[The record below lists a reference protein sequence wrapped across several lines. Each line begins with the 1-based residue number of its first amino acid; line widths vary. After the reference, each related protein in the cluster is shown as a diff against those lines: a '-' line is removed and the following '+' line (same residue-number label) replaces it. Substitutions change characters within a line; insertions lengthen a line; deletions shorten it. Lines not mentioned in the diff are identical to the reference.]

1 MIEINTMEAET
12 LVDFIEINI
21 FQIIREDTE
30 IDNMNWLVNMVN
42 IYLKCKEAVETSE
55 KEK

>member
-1 MIEINTMEAET
+1 MIEINTMEAKT

>member
-1 MIEINTMEAET
+1 MIKINTMEAET